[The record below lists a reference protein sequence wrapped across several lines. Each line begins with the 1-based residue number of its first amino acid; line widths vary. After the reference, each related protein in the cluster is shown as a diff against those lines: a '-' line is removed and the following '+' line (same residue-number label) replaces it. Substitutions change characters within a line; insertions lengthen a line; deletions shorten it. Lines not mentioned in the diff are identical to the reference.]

1 MFLLYTDGKCV
12 SAPQS
17 AGATA
22 TMFILYTI
30 FFLFTPFY
38 LFLLPFFISSSSCAY
53 KPAATVCT
61 LYKRV
66 YKLLLFG
73 QIEFPRPFSRSTNG
87 QCWCNLLENLD
98 GRTGHTS
105 LAAQGDEILNSWRD
119 FSFSLLIADW
129 KYLMIN
135 ESHKFI
141 YVTIAKRDHFIHL
154 VCVLFIYTE
163 RKTFRAS

>member
-1 MFLLYTDGKCV
+1 MTKLLLSGKLLQRTIDPLCRIRCWPFHHV
-12 SAPQS
+12 SFVYGRKMCKCTPIRRS
-17 AGATA
+17 DSNNVYS
-22 TMFILYTI
+22 LYY

-105 LAAQGDEILNSWRD
+105 LAAQGDEILNSIDGTFLFLYW
-119 FSFSLLIADW
+119 LLIGNIW
-129 KYLMIN
+129 W
-135 ESHKFI
+135 
-141 YVTIAKRDHFIHL
+141 
-154 VCVLFIYTE
+154 
-163 RKTFRAS
+163 

>member
-1 MFLLYTDGKCV
+1 MIHCVESVVDRFIMFLLDTDGKCV
-12 SAPQS
+12 SASQS

-30 FFLFTPFY
+30 FFYSLHFTFFFSPFLY
-38 LFLLPFFISSSSCAY
+38 RRPVVHTNRL
-53 KPAATVCT
+53 AAAVCT

-105 LAAQGDEILNSWRD
+105 LAAQGDEILNSID
-119 FSFSLLIADW
+119 GTF
-129 KYLMIN
+129 
-135 ESHKFI
+135 
-141 YVTIAKRDHFIHL
+141 
-154 VCVLFIYTE
+154 LFLY
-163 RKTFRAS
+163 